1 MTSSPTFSPTF
12 PSSRLVRRL
21 QIALLA
27 LGLVALAGCGFH
39 LRGPQPLA
47 FATIHIGLTQY
58 SDLGMKLRRQVAL
71 SGSTTVEEDPAQA
84 EVRLQIL
91 TNERTRE
98 ILSLTPAGKVREY
111 ELEQHIRFRLIDK
124 DANEL
129 IPPANITVRREYTFD
144 DEQILGKEQEEAL
157 LYRDMETDLV
167 RRIMWQ
173 LAAWKRP

>member
-1 MTSSPTFSPTF
+1 MTSSSCF
-12 PSSRLVRRL
+12 VRRL
-21 QIALLA
+21 YIALLA

-39 LRGPQPLA
+39 LRGPQPLD
-47 FATIHIGLTQY
+47 FATIHIGASQY

-71 SGSTTVEEDPAQA
+71 SGSTKVEEDPAQA

-98 ILSLTPAGKVREY
+98 ILSLKPNGTVREY

-124 DANEL
+124 NSSEL
-129 IPPANITVRREYTFD
+129 IPPSNVTVRREYTFD
-144 DEQILGKEQEEAL
+144 DDLILGKEQEEAL

-173 LAAWKRP
+173 LAAWHRP